1 MSSDP
6 YLYSDIHSRIAR
18 LSIVLCESLKMRS
31 RNGIPP
37 PRQTSKSMLELWV
50 LDHGSNTVSIP
61 LNARRQGVF
70 SFSAYTAEVTS
81 LKCFQTSINPDLLRP
96 HTFCTLYMIHSVIT
110 IPGHWTALWRKN
122 PYIPVLC
129 NNRSLPHT
137 VTSNSNN
144 LYPFSCSFLQLGL
157 GLNPRFTPPLVLPK
171 TQFGRPFLDDII
183 QAYEDQCQTQLFEC
197 LCWI

>member
-1 MSSDP
+1 
-6 YLYSDIHSRIAR
+6 
-18 LSIVLCESLKMRS
+18 MRS

-37 PRQTSKSMLELWV
+37 PRQTSKSMLELW
-50 LDHGSNTVSIP
+50 GSGSRQQYRVEP
-61 LNARRQGVF
+61 LECSAVGCF

-81 LKCFQTSINPDLLRP
+81 LQCFQTSINPDLLRP
-96 HTFCTLYMIHSVIT
+96 HTFCTLYMTRSVIT
-110 IPGHWTALWRKN
+110 IPGHWTVLWRKT

-157 GLNPRFTPPLVLPK
+157 GLNPRFTP
-171 TQFGRPFLDDII
+171 
-183 QAYEDQCQTQLFEC
+183 
-197 LCWI
+197 